1 MSRVIARVARPRTRI
16 SRSND
21 ENAKCGAQVRRRA
34 EIALS
39 VQPVFFVSRPQASP
53 NTFRARANRDI
64 TVPIGKAIIS
74 EI

>member
-1 MSRVIARVARPRTRI
+1 MSRVIARVASPRTRI

-21 ENAKCGAQVRRRA
+21 GNAKCGAQ

>member
-1 MSRVIARVARPRTRI
+1 MSRVI
-16 SRSND
+16 
-21 ENAKCGAQVRRRA
+21 AQVRRRA